1 MPAGGE
7 STGVAVT
14 APPLVCVSV
23 LTAQS
28 TECSQ
33 KHVLLLW
40 THKQI
45 EVKCL
50 RRVYLHD
57 CTQKMS
63 QNIFNGHNWIV
74 PESSLSLRRNI
85 NLKLCSCNWL

>member
-7 STGVAVT
+7 STGAAVIV
-14 APPLVCVSV
+14 PPLVCVSV
-23 LTAQS
+23 LTAES

-40 THKQI
+40 THNQI
-45 EVKCL
+45 GVKCL
-50 RRVYLHD
+50 RRVYLHN

-63 QNIFNGHNWIV
+63 QNIFIGHNRIV
-74 PESSLSLRRNI
+74 PESSLSLCRNI
-85 NLKLCSCNWL
+85 SLKLSSRNWL